1 MLSIWENMD
10 TYLHNVDKALCS
22 NDCPCSIN
30 GGISFSEDP
39 EYGDEYKKWV
49 TTNVSYGAVS
59 FKQCSRA
66 VKQEVYDVTKKDNSN
81 FDTDGSF
88 NMEEFAEY
96 MGRIEERFKCVGWC
110 NTKYP
115 STNNTNNE
123 TESNINDNDNDNVTE
138 VNMIKYLF
146 SNVNKGPVKNRGCMQ
161 PLLKYVSDLL
171 ISFGSLSLFAS
182 ILQLVLLTFGVS
194 MFKLLS
200 FMENPPAGQPS
211 QSEQMGIIGGDEQ
224 KNLKVNEEERN
235 KNQAEEVIRDNNNL
249 RQREENN

>member
-10 TYLHNVDKALCS
+10 TYLHNVDKVLCS
-22 NDCPCSIN
+22 NECPCSIN
-30 GGISFSEDP
+30 GGILFSEDP

-81 FDTDGSF
+81 FDKDGSF

-123 TESNINDNDNDNVTE
+123 TESNINDNDNVTE

-146 SNVNKGPVKNRGCMQ
+146 SDINNGLPEHFGCVDQ
-161 PLLKYVSDLL
+161 VIDWLPQY
-171 ISFGSLSLFAS
+171 
-182 ILQLVLLTFGVS
+182 
-194 MFKLLS
+194 LLS
-200 FMENPPAGQPS
+200 NGACTITQAGIQI
-211 QSEQMGIIGGDEQ
+211 GIIIICFILGNMRKDE
-224 KNLKVNEEERN
+224 
-235 KNQAEEVIRDNNNL
+235 
-249 RQREENN
+249 EENNIIRDVDIIAADKDKITQ